1 MLIDSTYF
9 VGEILLP
16 NLTGSVP
23 ENQAN
28 VNEVTRFIA
37 KYEPEYLEAV
47 LGAELYEAFVTG
59 LAVDPGPI
67 EQKWIGLRAKLIDS
81 ANKVSQVA
89 DYVYSCI
96 VNYRMT
102 ATTGLGEVESTAD
115 NSNIALN
122 TDKMIQAYNNSVRK
136 GRTIREWLVENA
148 ITYPE
153 YEDSE
158 FTLSTVNIFGI

>member
-9 VGEILLP
+9 IGEILLP

-47 LGAELYEAFVTG
+47 LGDELYEAFLAG
-59 LAVDPGPI
+59 LEEPDPI
-67 EQKWIGLRAKLIDS
+67 QQKWKDLQKKLVDTF
-81 ANKVSQVA
+81 NKVSPVA
-89 DYVYSCI
+89 DYIYAAI
-96 VNYRMT
+96 IDFRMT
-102 ATTGLGEVESTAD
+102 ATTGLGEVESTAE
-115 NSNIALN
+115 NSTIALN
-122 TDKMIQAYNNSVRK
+122 TGKMIQAYNNSVRK
-136 GRTIREWLVENA
+136 GRTVREWLVENA
-148 ITYPE
+148 ETYPE